1 MRNLRGTDDR
11 RDDWVL
17 VQQLGEG
24 NMRHG
29 DTLFFGQFS
38 HALNH
43 LFIGVPILVKGENWL
58 RKSVNV

>member
-1 MRNLRGTDDR
+1 
-11 RDDWVL
+11 
-17 VQQLGEG
+17 VQQPGEG